1 MKKGMLFF
9 GILMFFQL
17 RSFAQIGLH
26 HLVLFKL
33 KPGVEKSDERF
44 KKAVALLEELPRE
57 IPQIID
63 FRAGENF
70 SDRPV
75 ACDFGLMVLLANEK
89 SLQLYLDHPAHKA
102 VAAAWKEIAEWNIAD
117 FWASAGKVQE

>member
-1 MKKGMLFF
+1 MKKGILFF
-9 GILMFFQL
+9 GMLWIFHSS
-17 RSFAQIGLH
+17 SFAQIGLH

-63 FRAGENF
+63 FRGGENF
-70 SDRPV
+70 SERPV
-75 ACDFGLMVLLANEK
+75 AYDYGLMVLLANEK

-117 FWASAGKVQE
+117 FWASAGRVQE